1 MQHGAVLLAAS
12 PAAPE
17 LPGLL
22 EATGAT
28 LDAADLG
35 RAWAA
40 AAGRELELDLQ
51 PASLDSRVLA
61 AAEIQRNSKY
71 ADDFWTGRR

>member
-1 MQHGAVLLAAS
+1 LAAS

-22 EATGAT
+22 EATGVA
-28 LDAADLG
+28 LDATELARD
-35 RAWAA
+35 WAI

-51 PASLDSRVLA
+51 PASLDSPLVA
-61 AAEIQRNSKY
+61 AAENLRNSKY
-71 ADDFWTGRR
+71 AADFWTARR